1 MYRIHT
7 KGYNVKDK
15 QVICN
20 KHVLPKIK
28 EQVKFNDGDII
39 IEEDVIAHIVENHT
53 GGEQGIRN
61 LKRSLEIIHTKLNLY
76 RLMKPDTKLFQ
87 DELTLDVQFP
97 FKVTKEVVE
106 KLLKTVKNDN
116 MSFRQMFM

>member
-1 MYRIHT
+1 M
-7 KGYNVKDK
+7 KDK

-61 LKRSLEIIHTKLNLY
+61 LKRCLEIIHTKLNLY

-97 FKVTKEVVE
+97 FKVTTEVVE
-106 KLLKTVKNDN
+106 KLLKTAKNDN
-116 MSFRQMFM
+116 MSFRQMFI